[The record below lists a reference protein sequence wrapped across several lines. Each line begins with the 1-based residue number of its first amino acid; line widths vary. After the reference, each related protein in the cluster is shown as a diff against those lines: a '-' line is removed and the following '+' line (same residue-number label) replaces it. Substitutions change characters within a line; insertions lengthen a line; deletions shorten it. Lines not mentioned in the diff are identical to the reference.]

1 MYGQVWQFGRCRT
14 VFSRISQCSVVSW
27 SAVIFASAQ
36 NGHSKEALEL
46 FSQMQAQGIK
56 PVKIT
61 FICVLDAC
69 TVLEDG
75 QDMHLAVVNTGF
87 E

>member
-1 MYGQVWQFGRCRT
+1 M
-14 VFSRISQCSVVSW
+14 
-27 SAVIFASAQ
+27 IFASAQ

-46 FSQMQAQGIK
+46 FSQMQAPGIK
-56 PVKIT
+56 PVEIT

-75 QDMHLAVVNTGF
+75 QEMHLAIVNSGF
-87 E
+87 